1 MKKRPSADWT
11 RKTYVTYGDLIF
23 DILTAPKSIYEST
36 PEQVG
41 FINSIL
47 ERYSPKAER
56 ILDVPCGDGRI
67 SLGLLKKGY
76 LVTGVDISPGYIK
89 KAKLKAKGNKRA
101 KFAVGDMRKIDYE
114 DEFDAVIN
122 WFGSFGYFDDE
133 QNQEVLRRL
142 INSLTKKGILIID
155 VTNRDYI
162 IQTMGGFYEW
172 QPEVLLSKGK
182 KKLFGKY
189 ELDPFT
195 SRIEVTLRIKD
206 TKKKIYYS
214 MRCYSLHELA
224 SMLKKQGMKI
234 VEVYGDYKGE
244 GYSFFSPRLTV
255 VAQIR

>member
-1 MKKRPSADWT
+1 MGIEPSEDWT

-23 DILTAPKSIYEST
+23 DILTAPKAIYEGT
-36 PEQVG
+36 PEQVD

-47 ERYSPKAER
+47 KRYSPQAEK

-67 SLGLLKKGY
+67 SLGLLKRGY
-76 LVTGVDISPGYIK
+76 SVTGIDISPAYVK
-89 KAKLKAKGNKRA
+89 KAKLKAKGNKRV
-101 KFAVGDMRKIDYE
+101 KFVVGDMRKIDFE

-133 QNQEVLRRL
+133 TDEEVLERF
-142 INSLTKKGILIID
+142 INSLTRKGLLIID
-155 VTNRDYI
+155 LTNRDFI
-162 IQTMGGFYEW
+162 IQRMGGFYEW

-195 SRIEVTLRIKD
+195 SRIEVTLRIEG
-206 TKKKIYYS
+206 TREKIYYS

-234 VEVYGDYKGE
+234 LEVYGDYKGNT
-244 GYSFFSPRLTV
+244 YSFFSPRLTV
-255 VAQIR
+255 VACK